1 MPLYRIEVP
10 IYSVIGPAA
19 RQTALAT
26 LGTFHERR
34 GEQGVVNSRENF
46 SAAWGRAFGQSTEQ
60 SWDGT
65 VDPSIDGNLYGIQA
79 GLDILGWEHDNGHR
93 DIAGLFFGYSNL
105 DADVKGQA
113 VGWNGVNVGSLN
125 LDTTSFGG
133 YWTHIGPGGWY
144 LDGVLMGSWFGGDAT
159 SDRGVGIDIDGT
171 GFTASLEG
179 GYPIPLSESWT
190 IEPQAQIIWQNISLD
205 DQSDAFSDVGFDNDD
220 GFTGRLGFRM
230 QGKYQTSAG
239 LFQPYVKANLWHGFS
254 TTDSVLFGPDA
265 ITTEGELTS
274 LELGAGIV
282 HDFTEKV
289 SAFAVADYTFDVD
302 GAEQKI
308 FEGNI
313 GLTVKW

>member
-1 MPLYRIEVP
+1 M
-10 IYSVIGPAA
+10 
-19 RQTALAT
+19 
-26 LGTFHERR
+26 
-34 GEQGVVNSRENF
+34 
-46 SAAWGRAFGQSTEQ
+46 
-60 SWDGT
+60 
-65 VDPSIDGNLYGIQA
+65 
-79 GLDILGWEHDNGHR
+79 
-93 DIAGLFFGYSNL
+93 
-105 DADVKGQA
+105 
-113 VGWNGVNVGSLN
+113 NVGSLN

-159 SDRGVGIDIDGT
+159 SERGVGIDIDGT

-205 DQSDAFSDVGFDNDD
+205 DQSDAFSDVGFDSDD

-254 TTDSVLFGPDA
+254 TTNSVLFGPDA
-265 ITTEGELTS
+265 ITTEGESTS

-289 SAFAVADYTFDVD
+289 SAFAVADYTFDVE